1 MTVDQIRLLTLEQK
15 LALLTPEEKF
25 YLLGYIDRMLAER
38 PEECPAEQPAEGV
51 RH

>member
-15 LALLTPEEKF
+15 LALLTAEEKF

-38 PEECPAEQPAEGV
+38 PGECPAEQPAEGV